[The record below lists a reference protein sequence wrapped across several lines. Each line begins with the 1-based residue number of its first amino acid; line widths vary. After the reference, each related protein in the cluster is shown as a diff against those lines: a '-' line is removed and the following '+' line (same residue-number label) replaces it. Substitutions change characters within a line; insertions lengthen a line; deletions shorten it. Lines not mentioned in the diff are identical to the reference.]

1 MIAGKGRMRSTIREI
16 RVVDLFSFGKSR
28 EAQRFLYKRSSP
40 KNRGRRIGDQNM
52 ALTRKLLRTMGIEDD
67 KVDQIIEA
75 HTETVDGLKD
85 ALEKAQAEA
94 EKLPE
99 LQKQL
104 ETAQADLDTAKKDS
118 YKVKYEA
125 IKENFEAYKAEQTQ
139 KETRAAKETAFRAL
153 LKAAGVSEKR
163 MESVLRVSDV
173 DSVELDDKGKITGA
187 KEWMKSIQEEWA
199 DFIETTETQGAQT
212 PNPPANTGG
221 GTMTRDD
228 ILKIRD
234 ASDRQRAIAE
244 NIELFRKE

>member
-1 MIAGKGRMRSTIREI
+1 
-16 RVVDLFSFGKSR
+16 
-28 EAQRFLYKRSSP
+28 
-40 KNRGRRIGDQNM
+40 M
-52 ALTRKLLRTMGIEDD
+52 ALTRKFLKALEIDGD
-67 KVDQIIEA
+67 KADQIIEA
-75 HTETVDGLKD
+75 HTETIDGLRTSLD
-85 ALEKAQAEA
+85 AAQADA
-94 EKLPE
+94 NKLPE
-99 LQKQL
+99 IQKQL
-104 ETAQADLDTAKKDS
+104 EAVQADLEAVKKDS

-125 IKENFEAYKAEQTQ
+125 IKEDFDAYKAEQTQ
-139 KETRAAKETAFRAL
+139 KEARAAKETAFRAL